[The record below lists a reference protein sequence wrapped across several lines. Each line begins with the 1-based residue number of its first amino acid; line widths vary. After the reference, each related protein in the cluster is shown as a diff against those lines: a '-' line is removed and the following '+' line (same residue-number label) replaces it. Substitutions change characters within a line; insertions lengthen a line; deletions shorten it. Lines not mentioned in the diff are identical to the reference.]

1 MNRYVIHR
9 RMLKN
14 VLLQI
19 WNKQIQSKIP
29 FHFQGLIF
37 LLLQQPLHKEPQGKQ
52 SPGQI
57 V

>member
-1 MNRYVIHR
+1 MNRDVIHR

-29 FHFQGLIF
+29 FHSQGLIF
-37 LLLQQPLHKEPQGKQ
+37 LPLQRPLHKEPQGKQ